1 MYAPGMGLLVVLFSI
16 VAAPTEILSNGLEG
30 SLFCTPSP
38 AFIICRLVGD
48 GYSSPEY
55 SLEGLMLEAPI
66 LWLPDVKN

>member
-1 MYAPGMGLLVVLFSI
+1 MYAPGMGMLVVLFSI

-55 SLEGLMLEAPI
+55 SLEGLMLKLQYFGYPM
-66 LWLPDVKN
+66 